1 MIKRRVVSNKNDKV
15 INNNNGLN
23 NNKDY
28 SYNNNLNNENQKEC
42 NKGNLIEKNN
52 ENNNI
57 IISNL
62 DDKGKVKK
70 NIINKEKNN
79 LFTNDY
85 SNKASRKEED
95 NIIISERTEK
105 DQEILDIGVELP
117 KESLS
122 DSIKIIKKGKSDGS
136 LSNISYGFIFKVALI
151 GDSSTGK
158 TSILLR
164 FIDDSFKEDTKST
177 IGVDFKIV
185 SFELEKKIYA
195 KMQIWDTC
203 GSERFKS
210 LTSSFIKTC
219 SAFILVF
226 DLTRPNTFKSIDNWI
241 KIIKENTTPKFLILI
256 GNKKDLTELRAI
268 EKNLILQYCRKH
280 MFNYLEISAR
290 NNINIEKMFKE
301 VAFQLY
307 MNHKKSEKKLN
318 LNVNSYGNGGN
329 FSNIQVQLD
338 NNIEKKVNK
347 QCC

>member
-1 MIKRRVVSNKNDKV
+1 MIKRIFVSNENGKV
-15 INNNNGLN
+15 INNNNGIN

-28 SYNNNLNNENQKEC
+28 SYNNYINNENQKEYK
-42 NKGNLIEKNN
+42 KGILIEKSN
-52 ENNNI
+52 ETNNI
-57 IISNL
+57 IINNL
-62 DDKGKVKK
+62 NDKIKVKK
-70 NIINKEKNN
+70 NIISKENNN
-79 LFTNDY
+79 LINNVQN
-85 SNKASRKEED
+85 NKTSGKKED
-95 NIIISERTEK
+95 NIIFSEGIEK
-105 DQEILDIGVELP
+105 DQEILDIGVELS

-122 DSIKIIKKGKSDGS
+122 DSIKIIKKGKSDGN
-136 LSNISYGFIFKVALI
+136 LSNISYAFIFKVALI

-164 FIDDSFKEDTKST
+164 FIDDCFKEDTKST

-185 SFELEKKIYA
+185 SFELEKKVYA

-268 EKNLILQYCRKH
+268 EKSLILQYCRKH